1 MSKSLRE
8 AYGEALAELGA
19 RDRRIVV
26 MDADLSHATQTCIFA
41 HAFPDRF
48 YNMGIAE
55 ANAVCTAAAFANM
68 GYVPFF
74 STFAVFGAGRA
85 FEQIRNSVAY
95 VNANVKLAFTHA
107 GISVGED
114 GGSHQAIEDIGLM
127 RGLPGMTVMVP
138 CDPLETAKAVRA
150 AAEIKGPVYIRI
162 GRPVCENV
170 TLKDSPFV
178 PGQAVVLKDGSD
190 LCLITC
196 GLEVHEALKSAAML
210 EAEGISTAVV
220 DMHTVKPIDRE
231 VIRHYSARCRVLVTV
246 EEHSII
252 GGLGSAVAEVL
263 CGHSV
268 AQFARIG
275 IQDRFGRSGKPSDL
289 LEAYGLS
296 AGQIAERCRCF
307 LSGAGIFC

>member
-8 AYGEALAELGA
+8 AYGEALAGLGA
-19 RDRRIVV
+19 RDQRIVV
-26 MDADLSHATQTCIFA
+26 LDADLSYATQTCMFA
-41 HAFPDRF
+41 QAFPDRF

-55 ANAVCTAAAFANM
+55 ANAVCAAAAFANM

-138 CDPLETAKAVRA
+138 CDPLETEKAVRA
-150 AAEIKGPVYIRI
+150 AVQINGPVYIRI

-170 TLKDSPFV
+170 TNRDTPFV

-190 LCLITC
+190 LCLTAC
-196 GLEVHEALKSAAML
+196 GLEVHEALKCAAML
-210 EAEGISTAVV
+210 ESEGISTAVV

-231 VIRHYSARCRVLVTV
+231 VILHYAAKCRALVTV
-246 EEHSII
+246 EEHSVI

-263 CGHSV
+263 CGQPV
-268 AQFARIG
+268 AAFARIG
-275 IQDRFGRSGKPSDL
+275 IQDRFGKSGKPEDL
-289 LEAYGLS
+289 FEAYGLS
-296 AGQIAERCRCF
+296 AGQIAGRCRS
-307 LSGAGIFC
+307 LLAAAGRE

>member
-8 AYGEALAELGA
+8 AYGEALADLGA
-19 RDRRIVV
+19 EDQRVV
-26 MDADLSHATQTCIFA
+26 VLDADLSHATQTCIFA
-41 HAFPDRF
+41 EVFPERF

-55 ANAVCTAAAFANM
+55 ANAVCAAAAFANM
-68 GYVPFF
+68 GYIPFF

-150 AAEIKGPVYIRI
+150 AAQIDGPVYIRV

-170 TLKDSPFV
+170 TASDTPFV

-190 LCLITC
+190 LCLAAC

-220 DMHTVKPIDRE
+220 DMHTVKPIDRD
-231 VIRHYSARCRVLVTV
+231 VILHYAARCKALVTV
-246 EEHSII
+246 EEHSVI

-263 CGHSV
+263 CGHGELR
-268 AQFARIG
+268 FARIG
-275 IQDRFGRSGKPSDL
+275 IQDLFGKSGKPADL
-289 LEAYGLS
+289 FEAYGLS
-296 AGQIAERCRCF
+296 AARITETCRS
-307 LSGAGIFC
+307 LLHAAHM

>member
-8 AYGEALAELGA
+8 AYGEALVNLGA
-19 RDRRIVV
+19 RDGRIVV
-26 MDADLSHATQTCIFA
+26 LDADLSHATQTCMFA
-41 HAFPDRF
+41 EAFPERF

-55 ANAVCTAAAFANM
+55 ANAVCAAAAFAHM

-138 CDPLETAKAVRA
+138 CDPIETAKAVRA
-150 AAEIKGPVYIRI
+150 AVQINGPVYIRV

-170 TLKDSPFV
+170 TAEDTPFV

-190 LCLITC
+190 LCLAAC
-196 GLEVHEALKSAAML
+196 GLEVHEAMKSAAML
-210 EAEGISTAVV
+210 ESEGISTAVV

-231 VIRHYSARCRVLVTV
+231 TVLRYAAKCRALVTV
-246 EEHSII
+246 EEHSVI

-263 CGHSV
+263 GGYGDV
-268 AQFARIG
+268 RFARIG
-275 IQDRFGRSGKPSDL
+275 IQDRFGKSGKPAEL
-289 LEAYGLS
+289 FEAYGLS
-296 AGQIAERCRCF
+296 AGRIAAVCRK
-307 LSGAGIFC
+307 LLE